1 MTKTVLHPFET
12 YDQCTIA
19 PGRSQLLIQM
29 SYVGA
34 AFYGVTPQP
43 GLPTVAE
50 AVQLEIQRHLG
61 QPVKALTF
69 TARTDKGVDAHVNFA
84 TGWLKDGP
92 ALPQAGI
99 TIQSTIQG
107 LGPLHVLPVDPSVFA
122 RTIGLKK
129 TYSYIF
135 RDNFLEQDKSGMSYW
150 DIHPPLEI
158 EAMQEAAALFVGTH
172 CFQSFQVRSGQEMRD
187 TRCTIER
194 STVENVP
201 KTNHREIKFTIQ
213 GNRFLRRMVRIMAGT
228 LAEVGAGLMSPD
240 AVYELLQS
248 HSANLVGPTAPARG
262 LTLEKITLVEDLS
275 ERLL

>member
-12 YDQCTIA
+12 YDQCPIT
-19 PGRSQLLIQM
+19 PGRSQLLIRM

-61 QPVKALTF
+61 QPLKALTF
-69 TARTDKGVDAHVNFA
+69 TARTDKGVDARVNFA
-84 TGWLKDGP
+84 TGWLRDGP
-92 ALPQAGI
+92 TLPQAGI

-107 LGPLHVLPVDPSVFA
+107 LGALHVLPVDPSVFA

-135 RDNFLEQDKSGMSYW
+135 RDNFLEPDKSGMSYW
-150 DIHPPLEI
+150 DILPPLEI
-158 EAMQEAAALFVGTH
+158 KAMQEAAALLLEPIISKAFR
-172 CFQSFQVRSGQEMRD
+172 FVRSRRCD

-194 STVENVP
+194 STIENIP
-201 KTNHREIKFTIQ
+201 KTSHREIKFTIQ
-213 GNRFLRRMVRIMAGT
+213 GNRFLRRMVRMMAGT
-228 LAEVGAGLMSPD
+228 LAEVGASC
-240 AVYELLQS
+240 
-248 HSANLVGPTAPARG
+248 H
-262 LTLEKITLVEDLS
+262 
-275 ERLL
+275 